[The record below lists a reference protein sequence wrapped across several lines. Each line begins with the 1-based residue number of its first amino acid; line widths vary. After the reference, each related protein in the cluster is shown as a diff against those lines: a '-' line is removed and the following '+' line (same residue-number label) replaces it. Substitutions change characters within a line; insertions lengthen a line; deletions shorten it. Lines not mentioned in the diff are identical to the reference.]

1 MIICNKNKCTACSA
15 CENVCP
21 KKCITMVDDEYGE
34 PHPVINLEQCIECNL
49 CRKVCPNNASLLFN
63 YPQECY
69 ASWITSKTKR
79 YKCASGGI
87 GTMLSEYVIGYKKGV
102 VFGTKFDKCWVPQT
116 TFASTLEE
124 LEAFKGSKY
133 VQSIVSN
140 DTFKQIKEFLNS
152 GRYVLYIAT
161 PCQIAGLLS
170 YLNRDYEKLVTVDLI
185 CHGVC
190 PPSYFKAEIDYLRQM
205 HSFKD
210 IDDIRFRYNGRYTFR
225 LTLWKGKKVLYKPNM
240 YSQYYTCGFFKG
252 VTMRE
257 NCYTCN
263 YARPERISD
272 ITIGDFIGLG
282 KKKPFRYTVSNVS
295 SVFINTAKGNSFYD
309 ELSSSELSKELMN
322 IERDFEERLDY
333 GPSLRYPF
341 ERHKLNSKFKEFY
354 LNYGYVIAIRKTLR
368 RVVLINKVLEILNV
382 WTYLYRIPRKI
393 YRTLKEKYIK
403 Y

>member
-1 MIICNKNKCTACSA
+1 MTICDKKDCTACSA

-21 KKCITMVDDEYGE
+21 KKCISMVDDEYGE
-34 PHPVINLEQCIECNL
+34 LHPVINLEQCVECNL
-49 CRKVCPNNASLLFN
+49 CRNVCPNNASLSFN
-63 YPQECY
+63 YPYKCY
-69 ASWITSKTKR
+69 ASWITNKAKR

-87 GTMLSEYVIGYKKGV
+87 GTILSEYIIKCKKGI
-102 VFGTKFDKCWVPQT
+102 VFGTKYDKHWEAQT

-140 DTFKQIKEFLNS
+140 NTFRQIKEYLTS
-152 GRYVLYIAT
+152 GRYVMYIAT

-170 YLNRDYEKLVTVDLI
+170 YLNRDYEKLITVDLI

-190 PPSYFKAEIDYLRQM
+190 SPSYFKAEIDYLRQI
-205 HSFKD
+205 HSFND

-257 NCYTCN
+257 NCYTCK
-263 YARPERISD
+263 YARPERVSD

-282 KKKPFRYTVSNVS
+282 KKKKFKYTTSNVS
-295 SVFINTAKGNSFYD
+295 SVFINTAKGSSFYTA
-309 ELSSSELSKELMN
+309 LSNEFSKELIN
-322 IERDFEERLDY
+322 IERDYEERLDY

-341 ERHKLNSKFKEFY
+341 KRHKLNYKFKELY
-354 LNYGYVIAIRKTLR
+354 LDYGYVIAIRKTLK
-368 RVVLINKVLEILNV
+368 RVILLNRVNEILNV
-382 WTYLYRIPRKI
+382 YTYLYRVPRKI
-393 YRTLKEKYIK
+393 YRTLKEKYVK